1 MQKITAHHLLL
12 LWNSYAPPPFE
23 RISGMPVWKAGSV
36 FSGETLRSQ
45 VFFYYGSWPTKA
57 LGPSDVWKT
66 ICSLSQ
72 SVQAS
77 LLVILPRRL
86 WSRNGCGVSRR
97 KRAAASNSCS
107 IFISV
112 CCCLVKV
119 EGDRET
125 ITKNIT
131 QTPPLPTLPCAPE
144 VVCDSQRTQLVCL
157 MLMTKELTPDLSAP
171 DESPAAHW
179 KSGLPHTVQ
188 HSQQRVTF
196 KGCYK
201 TLSCAIIRGWPQ
213 HADRTDG
220 YKKTGQLSI
229 HHPQRRGSVWWNIID
244 SRSLCTLVFL
254 IKIIIISDFWFDCL
268 EKNLFKV
275 ILNWQKAP
283 VVLLL
288 TVVRS
293 DPNNLTT
300 NCTWDNN
307 WR

>member
-12 LWNSYAPPPFE
+12 LWNSYAPPFE

-131 QTPPLPTLPCAPE
+131 QTPPSQPCHVPQRLCVTHRGPSLFVWCLWQKSWPLTFQLRMSHRQHTESRGFPTLC
-144 VVCDSQRTQLVCL
+144 
-157 MLMTKELTPDLSAP
+157 
-171 DESPAAHW
+171 
-179 KSGLPHTVQ
+179 
-188 HSQQRVTF
+188 
-196 KGCYK
+196 
-201 TLSCAIIRGWPQ
+201 
-213 HADRTDG
+213 
-220 YKKTGQLSI
+220 SI
-229 HHPQRRGSVWWNIID
+229 HSNG
-244 SRSLCTLVFL
+244 
-254 IKIIIISDFWFDCL
+254 
-268 EKNLFKV
+268 
-275 ILNWQKAP
+275 
-283 VVLLL
+283 
-288 TVVRS
+288 
-293 DPNNLTT
+293 
-300 NCTWDNN
+300 
-307 WR
+307 

>member
-12 LWNSYAPPPFE
+12 LWNSYAPPFE
-23 RISGMPVWKAGSV
+23 RISGMSVWKAGSV

-119 EGDRET
+119 EGDRAT

-131 QTPPLPTLPCAPE
+131 QTPPPPNPIVCPRGCVWLTEDPACLFDADDKRADPWPFSSGWVTGSTLKVGASPHCAAF
-144 VVCDSQRTQLVCL
+144 T
-157 MLMTKELTPDLSAP
+157 A
-171 DESPAAHW
+171 
-179 KSGLPHTVQ
+179 
-188 HSQQRVTF
+188 
-196 KGCYK
+196 
-201 TLSCAIIRGWPQ
+201 
-213 HADRTDG
+213 
-220 YKKTGQLSI
+220 TG
-229 HHPQRRGSVWWNIID
+229 NI
-244 SRSLCTLVFL
+244 
-254 IKIIIISDFWFDCL
+254 
-268 EKNLFKV
+268 
-275 ILNWQKAP
+275 
-283 VVLLL
+283 
-288 TVVRS
+288 
-293 DPNNLTT
+293 
-300 NCTWDNN
+300 
-307 WR
+307 

>member
-1 MQKITAHHLLL
+1 M
-12 LWNSYAPPPFE
+12 FE
-23 RISGMPVWKAGSV
+23 KQSAR
-36 FSGETLRSQ
+36 
-45 VFFYYGSWPTKA
+45 
-57 LGPSDVWKT
+57 
-66 ICSLSQ
+66 SLSQ
-72 SVQAS
+72 CKHPS
-77 LLVILPRRL
+77 LSYYPA
-86 WSRNGCGVSRR
+86 GCGAGMAVVYHGERELRHPIAAPSSYPS
-97 KRAAASNSCS
+97 AAASWRW
-107 IFISV
+107 
-112 CCCLVKV
+112 KV
-119 EGDRET
+119 TEKQLPKTSHRH
-125 ITKNIT
+125 
-131 QTPPLPTLPCAPE
+131 PPLPTLPCAPE

-244 SRSLCTLVFL
+244 LRSLCTLVFL